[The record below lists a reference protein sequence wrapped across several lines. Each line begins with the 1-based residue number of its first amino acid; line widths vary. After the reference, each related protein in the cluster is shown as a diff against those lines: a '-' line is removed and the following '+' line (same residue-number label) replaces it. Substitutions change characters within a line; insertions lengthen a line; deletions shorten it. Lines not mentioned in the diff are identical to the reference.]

1 MNALHAT
8 ISVTAF
14 AIACAAGAQTA
25 QQKQQDLKG
34 MEAAGQRDDMT
45 NMTAAQQAQYKS
57 QYDAAKAKWAAMT
70 PQEKSAT
77 IAAARNKKLSDL
89 SALELVG
96 QRDDMQRETAAQQA
110 QYKAE
115 ADAAKAK
122 WDKLSP
128 AEKKKVRQA
137 AWQKKRGELDAIEAV
152 GQRDDS
158 YVLPF

>member
-1 MNALHAT
+1 MKTSHAIVSALALA
-8 ISVTAF
+8 VACTA
-14 AIACAAGAQTA
+14 AAQTA

-57 QYDAAKAKWAAMT
+57 QYDAAKAKWASMT

-77 IAAARNKKLSDL
+77 IAAAKAKKLSEL
-89 SALELVG
+89 SAIELVG
-96 QRDDMQRETAAQQA
+96 QRDDMQRETMAQQA

-115 ADAAKAK
+115 SDAAKAK

-128 AEKKKVRQA
+128 AEKKAVRKS
-137 AWQKKRGELDAIEAV
+137 AWNKKRADLDGMEAV